1 MTIVM
6 SSSIGFD
13 MALINV
19 EATLKNVETISHQRC
34 NSIEKKLS
42 NVEKTV
48 VLILCNVENPT
59 SDFVSLS
66 TSNQRYYNV
75 CLQR

>member
-1 MTIVM
+1 M

-19 EATLKNVETISHQRC
+19 EATLKNVENKRC